1 LKKGLIQGGSLD
13 AAILLKGNK
22 IVSKTMVVV
31 PPPPAPQV
39 KGMLYT
45 VTAGFNNCELLTG
58 PLLGQLVETKILEL
72 GLKAGKAAE
81 IE

>member
-1 LKKGLIQGGSLD
+1 
-13 AAILLKGNK
+13 
-22 IVSKTMVVV
+22 MVVV
-31 PPPPAPQV
+31 PPPPAAQV

-45 VTAGFNNCELLTG
+45 VTAGIKNCELLTV